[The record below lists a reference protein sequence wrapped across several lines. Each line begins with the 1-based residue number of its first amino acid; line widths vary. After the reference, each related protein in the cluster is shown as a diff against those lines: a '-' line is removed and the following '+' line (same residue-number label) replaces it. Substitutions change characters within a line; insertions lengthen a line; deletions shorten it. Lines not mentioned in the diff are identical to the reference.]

1 MNVIEHFEGTNCT
14 SGGLMVG

>member
-1 MNVIEHFEGTNCT
+1 MNVIEHYEGTNCT